1 MTFGVPVDD
10 RLLDVTLTA
19 GQTVIDTDFPVLAD
33 GDLTIVRVRAGV
45 ETAFVLD
52 TDYGLADVGE
62 LGYKRITLAVAA
74 EASDRLVIRG
84 TRAAARTSNI
94 LSGEM
99 RASVF
104 NAEYRSLIVLIQE
117 LVRDQGLALRVDP
130 IDDLTITRELPLK
143 ADRLGKFLRF
153 NGLTGA
159 PEVAD
164 ATTDAPVIHIVTA
177 APGAGLGNDGDLAIW
192 LNAPDAEH
200 GNVYGKA
207 SGAWSLR
214 GNIKGPQGTAGTG
227 VPAGGAL
234 HQVLRKASADDYDV
248 EWATA
253 AGGGGGGGGSNSVND
268 FRLTLA
274 DGDPVPA
281 ANQTAKTT
289 LYCTP
294 YTGNGLAL
302 YDGSDWSVLPSAQ
315 VSAAIPSTT
324 NTNHDVFGYDA
335 SGTLT
340 LEFVA
345 WTNATTRAT
354 AIVKQDGVWVKSG
367 DATRRLLGTIRTTG
381 TSGQCEDSRTSRFVA
396 NISNAR
402 PRSLFYAA
410 GTESSYNYNDPS
422 VTPPQVMYKSLDSAK
437 NFKALFPTG
446 ETFASVSAH
455 SMVFN
460 AATQDAAA
468 ADIGI
473 DGLTR
478 DADIS
483 LGAYGETA
491 NVLIAT
497 YEGAPGAG
505 MHTFYHLEYLHSN
518 KATTS
523 FYDAYNGTLAGLRGI
538 VWI

>member
-1 MTFGVPVDD
+1 MTFGVPADD

-33 GDLTIVRVRAGV
+33 ADLTIVRVRAGV

-52 TDYGLADVGE
+52 TDYSLADVGE
-62 LGYKRITLAVAA
+62 LGYKRITLTVAA

-84 TRAAARTSNI
+84 TRSAERTSNI

-117 LVRDQGLALRVDP
+117 LVRDQALALRVDP

-153 NGLTGA
+153 NGVTGA

-164 ATTDAPVIHIVTA
+164 ATTDAPVFHIVTA
-177 APGAGLGNDGDLAIW
+177 VPGAGLGNDGDLAIW
-192 LNAPDAEH
+192 LNAADAEH
-200 GNVYGKA
+200 GNVYSKA
-207 SGAWSLR
+207 AGAWSFR

-234 HQVLRKASADDYDV
+234 NQVLRKASASDYDV
-248 EWATA
+248 EWGAPS
-253 AGGGGGGGGSNSVND
+253 GGGGGGSNSLND
-268 FRLTLA
+268 FRLTVA
-274 DGDPVPA
+274 DGDPLPTA
-281 ANQTAKTT
+281 DQTGKTT

-294 YTGNGLAL
+294 YTGNGISL
-302 YDGSDWSVLPSAQ
+302 YDGSDWAVLTSAQ
-315 VSAAIPSTT
+315 VTAAIPSTT
-324 NTNHDVFGYDA
+324 DTNHDVFAYDNG
-335 SGTLT
+335 GTLT

-345 WTNATTRAT
+345 WTDATTRAT
-354 AIVKQDGVWVKSG
+354 AIVKQNGVWVKSG
-367 DATRRLLGTIRTTG
+367 AATRRLLGTIRTTG

-396 NISNAR
+396 NVDNAR
-402 PRSLFYAA
+402 ARSLFFAA
-410 GTESSYNYNDPS
+410 NTESAYNYNDGS
-422 VTPPQVMYKSLDSAK
+422 VTPPQVMYKSLDSSN
-437 NFKALFPTG
+437 NFKAVFPTA

-460 AATQDAAA
+460 ASTQNAAA

-483 LGAYGETA
+483 LGAFGSTA

-497 YEGAPGAG
+497 YEGQPGAG
-505 MHTFYHLEYLHSN
+505 MHTFYHLEYLHAN
-518 KATTS
+518 KDTTS
-523 FYDAYNGTLAGLRGI
+523 FYDAFNGTLAGLRGI